1 MKYSLTVVADE
12 EETLLDDKK
21 EIQLM
26 LRMDDIKGVFF
37 DIDEYFHKKINYEDE
52 GKSDEY
58 IDFLMEIRSDI
69 AEIVEKKDL
78 LSLYDCD

>member
-37 DIDEYFHKKINYEDE
+37 DIDEYFHKKINYEDD